1 MKTTPVIYHPGMPYQ
16 AAAPENGKFFTLKEL
31 QTIVGGY
38 IECLSLKNGMTMV
51 VNEEG
56 KLEGLPYNDLATD
69 IAYNSGYMDI
79 IVGIVLVCP
88 NKFIR

>member
-1 MKTTPVIYHPGMPYQ
+1 MKTASIIYHPGMPYQ

-31 QTIVGGY
+31 QAVVGGY
-38 IECLSLKNGMTMV
+38 IECLPLKTGMTMV

-56 KLEGLPYNDLATD
+56 KLKGLPYNDLATA

-79 IVGIVLVCP
+79 IVGSVLVCP
-88 NKFIR
+88 DKLIR